1 MSERDFTI
9 PFRQLP
15 ERFAENLDR
24 PAAEAATPRPA
35 ATIVLLR
42 EGEGGLE
49 VLLTQRVRT
58 AAFVPGAYV
67 FPGGRVDHD
76 DGAAELVSRLT
87 GVSGEEARERL
98 GLEAEADPSALAYY
112 VAALREAFEETGI
125 LVGRDGGGEP
135 PPAASQDEGVA
146 ALRRELL
153 GDEDA
158 FPSIL
163 DRMGCVMDG
172 AVVEYV
178 AHWITPLAEP
188 RRYDTRFFAALVPPG
203 REPLI
208 DPREMSDALW
218 ITPEEALA
226 RNREGKL
233 PMVFPTLRTLE
244 SLTGFL
250 TPGGALDAFR
260 GREIPALL
268 PRLVRTEEGVSIEL
282 ER

>member
-1 MSERDFTI
+1 MSEGHFTI
-9 PFRQLP
+9 PFGQLP
-15 ERFAENLDR
+15 ERFAESLDR
-24 PAAEAATPRPA
+24 SPAQAATPRPA

-76 DGAAELVSRLT
+76 DGDAELVGRLEGIT
-87 GVSGEEARERL
+87 AEEAAGRL
-98 GLEAEADPSALAYY
+98 GLEPDADPSALAYY
-112 VAALREAFEETGI
+112 VAAIREAFEETGI
-125 LVGRDGGGEP
+125 LVGLDRNGAP
-135 PPAASQDEGVA
+135 PPAASQDEIVA
-146 ALRRELL
+146 ALCRELL

-172 AVVEYV
+172 AAVEYV

-188 RRYDTRFFAALVPPG
+188 RRYDTRFFAALVPGG

-218 ITPEEALA
+218 IAPEEALA
-226 RNREGKL
+226 RNREGGL
-233 PMVFPTLRTLE
+233 PMVFPTLKTLE
-244 SLTGFL
+244 ALTGFL
-250 TPGGALDAFR
+250 TPRGALDAFR

-268 PRLVRTEEGVSIEL
+268 PRLVRNEGGVTIEL